1 MPQTM
6 KREDGT
12 FSREDFTF
20 DKDRNV
26 YICPAYGW
34 FTEGFGMCA
43 TFAKT
48 IMEADIV
55 LFAASGGAPACRC

>member
-26 YICPAYGW
+26 YICPGYGW
-34 FTEGFGMCA
+34 FTEGFDPG
-43 TFAKT
+43 
-48 IMEADIV
+48 IRLVHRRI
-55 LFAASGGAPACRC
+55 

>member
-34 FTEGFGMCA
+34 FTEGFDA
-43 TFAKT
+43 PDLKQAKALL
-48 IMEADIV
+48 EE
-55 LFAASGGAPACRC
+55 LNSNRP